1 MKKIVALILCLILIL
16 PIISS
21 VAYAENELSC
31 YDIMVDFVTKHPHRQ
46 SGTGREREAGEY
58 IKNFFN
64 SLGYQ
69 TIEQDFKY
77 DITSSY
83 YGVGEPIEDKN
94 YIAKL
99 DSDSN
104 RTVVIGA
111 HYDNVHFSGE
121 GQGAYDNGSGVGIML
136 ALAQS
141 LKGQTL
147 DYDIEFIAFGG
158 EEDGLNGSKYY
169 IQSLSASQKHNL
181 ILYINLDSILAGD
194 EIYMYADEVKTYHE
208 EYFLSVAKSVGAKIN
223 PYPEYKGVA
232 GVYNFGDKLP
242 YTHIGLSSDNASFF
256 NAGIMSVS
264 FSSFNLKKE
273 NLEQVNESLYY
284 DNVMHKTDDNIAW
297 IESVYGDSARQK
309 MESVYS
315 VVHTALRSKNF
326 IESMVYARA
335 NNFNYTEIINGKV
348 GMVISFI
355 VVGLLILL
363 VVISCTIFNKKSQNK
378 IKNDNSDFTPPEVF
392 SDF

>member
-1 MKKIVALILCLILIL
+1 MKKILAIVLCLILIL
-16 PIISS
+16 PITLS

-46 SGTGREREAGEY
+46 SGTGRQREGGEY

-64 SLGYQ
+64 SVGYD
-69 TIEQDFKY
+69 TVEQDFEY

-83 YGVGEPIEDKN
+83 YGAGEPIKDKN

-99 DSDSN
+99 DSEST

-111 HYDNVHFSGE
+111 HYDNAFSSGN
-121 GQGAYDNGSGVGIML
+121 GQGAYDNGSGIGILL
-136 ALAQS
+136 ALSKA
-141 LKGQTL
+141 LKGETL

-158 EEDGLNGSKYY
+158 EEDGLFGSRYY
-169 IQSLSASQKHNL
+169 VQNLSASQKDNL
-181 ILYINLDSILAGD
+181 ILYINLDSIFAGD
-194 EIYMYADEVKTYHE
+194 EVYMYADEVKTYHE
-208 EYFLSVAKSVGAKIN
+208 EYFLSVATNVGAKIN

-242 YTHIGLSSDNASFF
+242 YTHVGLSSDNASFF

-264 FSSFNLKKE
+264 FSSFNIKKQS
-273 NLEQVNESLYY
+273 LEQVNESLTY
-284 DNVMHKTDDNIAW
+284 DNVMHKSDDNIAW
-297 IESVYGDSARQK
+297 IESVYGDSAKQK

-315 VVHTALRSKNF
+315 VVYTALINENF
-326 IESMVYARA
+326 IESMIYARA

-348 GMVISFI
+348 GTVISLI
-355 VVGLLILL
+355 AIGLLIVL
-363 VVISCTIFNKKSQNK
+363 VVISCKVFNKKAQNQPK
-378 IKNDNSDFTPPEVF
+378 SDNNNFTPPEVF